1 MIWNWSTQP
10 ILNSYLLVMVL
21 ATVLSLLLMIR
32 PAFRQLSLP
41 RQRLLRT
48 LRLGVVLLMLLAML
62 RPTLVRSTG
71 ERQRAVLVMLFDQSR
86 SMQLSSDRQ
95 GETRWDSMVR
105 VLGRCRAS
113 LAALHGEVELR
124 GYVFD

>member
-1 MIWNWSTQP
+1 
-10 ILNSYLLVMVL
+10 MVL

-71 ERQRAVLVMLFDQSR
+71 ERQRAVLAARHGALTLDV
-86 SMQLSSDRQ
+86 
-95 GETRWDSMVR
+95 GE
-105 VLGRCRAS
+105 C
-113 LAALHGEVELR
+113 
-124 GYVFD
+124 